1 MPQPLQAI
9 HVGVYTYIR
18 PNPSFLFKWTKTIN
32 ANMIHHPW
40 QHSTRGSHPPMFS
53 YTSLFKDE
61 SKLDINYIPPH
72 LPHRGTQLNLLNQF
86 FRFAVETPG
95 KMTQRILV
103 VGKVG
108 SGKTALTQLFG
119 QNINREAQ
127 KRGINLH
134 YAHVNCRE
142 CKGSLFMI
150 IQRIVLKFHPNYP
163 KRGYSAQEL
172 LQTLMQ
178 ILDDQK
184 AYLILT
190 LDELDALIQNE
201 GSDSLYTLTRVQEDR
216 QIPVQ
221 RLSVIGI
228 VRDTSLLNTL
238 DASTKSTLQRNI
250 IKLEEYS
257 QPQLRDILN
266 DRATN
271 AFRDNTIPPQSIDL
285 IAELAVLENGDAR
298 YAIELMWRA
307 GKYADA
313 QNAREL
319 QPEHIRRAAGTVYP
333 TIRKDTISTLNYHQK
348 LLLLGIARQFKHSDL
363 AYLSMGEAEDAY
375 AVVCEEYG
383 QEKRGHTQLWK
394 YMHELSTLDILK
406 TESSGTG
413 QRGKTTLISLPKIS
427 AAELETELCKALG
440 A

>member
-1 MPQPLQAI
+1 
-9 HVGVYTYIR
+9 
-18 PNPSFLFKWTKTIN
+18 
-32 ANMIHHPW
+32 
-40 QHSTRGSHPPMFS
+40 MFN

-61 SKLDINYIPPH
+61 SKLDINYIPSH
-72 LPHRGTQLNLLNQF
+72 LPHRETELNLLNQF

-108 SGKTALTQLFG
+108 SGKTVVTQLFG
-119 QNINREAQ
+119 QNITREAQ

-134 YAHVNCRE
+134 YVHVNCRE

-150 IQRIVLKFHPNYP
+150 IQRVVLKFHPNYP
-163 KRGYSAQEL
+163 RRGYSAQEL

-178 ILDDQK
+178 VLDDQK
-184 AYLILT
+184 AHLILT

-221 RLSVIGI
+221 RLSIIGI
-228 VRDTSLLNTL
+228 VRDTALLSTL

-250 IKLEEYS
+250 IKLDEYS
-257 QPQLRDILN
+257 QQQLRDILN
-266 DRATN
+266 DRAAN
-271 AFRDNTIPPQSIDL
+271 AFRDNTVPPQSIDL
-285 IAELAVLENGDAR
+285 IAELATLENGDAR

-313 QNAREL
+313 QNAHEL
-319 QPEHIRRAAGTVYP
+319 QPEHIRKAAGSVYP
-333 TIRKDTISTLNYHQK
+333 TIRKDTISMLNLHQK
-348 LLLLGIARQFKHSDL
+348 LLLLGIARRFKQSDS
-363 AYLSMGEAEDAY
+363 AYLSMGEAETAY
-375 AVVCEEYG
+375 AVACEEYN

-394 YMHELSTLDILK
+394 YVHELSTLDIIK
-406 TESSGTG
+406 TESSGAG

-427 AAELETELCKALG
+427 AAELETELHKSLG